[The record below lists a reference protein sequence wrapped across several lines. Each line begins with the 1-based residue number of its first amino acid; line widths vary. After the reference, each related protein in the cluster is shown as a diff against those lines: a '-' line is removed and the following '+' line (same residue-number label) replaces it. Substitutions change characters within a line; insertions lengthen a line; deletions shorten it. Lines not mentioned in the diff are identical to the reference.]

1 MQQSLRCGIFILCAL
16 VHSFTALSQVTA
28 TAVKDIQPGS
38 AGSEPKFLT
47 LYNNAI
53 YFSAV
58 DGVHGRELWKS
69 DGTEAGTIMVKDI
82 YPGNKDS
89 DPEWLTVSNG
99 ILYFSAYTNTTG
111 WELWRS
117 DGTEAG
123 TFLLKDIT
131 PGYSA
136 TYDNTSPSHMVDVE
150 GTLYFALS
158 NSNPIVANRGLWKS
172 DGTAAGTVK
181 VAGTYTNTV
190 GSGYIT
196 PTNLTYVNGG
206 LFFIGQWPSLPFST
220 TLWKSDGT
228 EAGTVMVSTNI
239 TRFPY
244 GIQPAYLAALNS
256 EVYFAA
262 DIDTEGGGALWKSD
276 GTEAGTVVVRD
287 MDINSTDGGVQ
298 HLANANNTL
307 YFSGFPGAS
316 ANSELWK
323 SDGTSAGTVFV
334 KDINPGLSGSN
345 SSNFTNHGGRVYFVA
360 STADQGSEIWATD
373 GTESGT
379 ALVADLYPEAGST
392 LPNVSIGGRVL
403 IALNGSLY
411 FRGVLDNGLGEELY
425 KLNEMIL
432 PVDWEDIG
440 IECKKGLAHLYW
452 KTAWEVN
459 TKDFIV
465 QASTDALTWTNR
477 DTIAAAGSGS
487 ASAGYQFAEK
497 STRNKYLYYRLLQ
510 RDTDGKFTYSKILNI
525 ICGKAE
531 TQLRVFPNPANSTIT
546 LSGLN
551 ARDITRIVIT
561 DITGRRV
568 MAFEDKSTLID
579 ISQLSK
585 GLYILHLV
593 KTDATRLSRKFIK
606 Q

>member
-1 MQQSLRCGIFILCAL
+1 
-16 VHSFTALSQVTA
+16 
-28 TAVKDIQPGS
+28 
-38 AGSEPKFLT
+38 
-47 LYNNAI
+47 
-53 YFSAV
+53 
-58 DGVHGRELWKS
+58 
-69 DGTEAGTIMVKDI
+69 
-82 YPGNKDS
+82 
-89 DPEWLTVSNG
+89 
-99 ILYFSAYTNTTG
+99 
-111 WELWRS
+111 
-117 DGTEAG
+117 
-123 TFLLKDIT
+123 
-131 PGYSA
+131 
-136 TYDNTSPSHMVDVE
+136 
-150 GTLYFALS
+150 
-158 NSNPIVANRGLWKS
+158 
-172 DGTAAGTVK
+172 
-181 VAGTYTNTV
+181 
-190 GSGYIT
+190 
-196 PTNLTYVNGG
+196 
-206 LFFIGQWPSLPFST
+206 
-220 TLWKSDGT
+220 
-228 EAGTVMVSTNI
+228 
-239 TRFPY
+239 
-244 GIQPAYLAALNS
+244 
-256 EVYFAA
+256 
-262 DIDTEGGGALWKSD
+262 
-276 GTEAGTVVVRD
+276 
-287 MDINSTDGGVQ
+287 
-298 HLANANNTL
+298 
-307 YFSGFPGAS
+307 
-316 ANSELWK
+316 
-323 SDGTSAGTVFV
+323 
-334 KDINPGLSGSN
+334 
-345 SSNFTNHGGRVYFVA
+345 
-360 STADQGSEIWATD
+360 
-373 GTESGT
+373 
-379 ALVADLYPEAGST
+379 PEAGST
-392 LPNVSIGGRVL
+392 FPNVSIGGRVL

-497 STRNKYLYYRLLQ
+497 STRNKYRYYRLLQ
-510 RDTDGKFTYSKILNI
+510 RDTDGKFTYSKLLNI
-525 ICGKAE
+525 TCGNAE